1 MAKKWIVL
9 AVLAGAV
16 LLAIPALNSRL
27 RQYRVQIPNYTR
39 PAKTVLLE
47 QNWTPAQRTAF
58 HHTAQG
64 TRLVP
69 YAWFKALEQPC
80 FSISACGD
88 LADPAYLARFG
99 FIPSD
104 ETPDKLPVGFARHD
118 NFHDPISK
126 RTYPVVGFT
135 CAACH
140 TGELFYG
147 DTAIRIEGG
156 PAMVD
161 LGAFQK
167 ALGLALGFT
176 EKLPWRYSRFERRVL
191 GDAAT
196 EDRKAELKKD
206 VDAFLAIGF
215 KERDYAQEHKIYD
228 NLSGFG
234 RTDALT
240 RIGNQVFAVD
250 LGLFENFQV
259 SNASVRF
266 PQIWDAPWLDWVQ
279 YNSSIADPLVRNIGE
294 ALGVRAMLAP
304 ADFDNSVDVAALN
317 DLETLLSGSAPYRG
331 LNSPK
336 WPAVFPPLDG
346 AKVTMGEALYKQ
358 RCRGC
363 HLPPVTELMADREAK
378 EPRHW
383 ELSSAGMAFL
393 KVTNINIQD
402 IGTDP
407 RAALDFRTRSA
418 DSGPLKK
425 GRLTA
430 AEGLEVVTRGIA
442 DRYFDANQIPAATRL
457 AWSGYRKPGA
467 EAVRDN
473 LVYKA
478 RPLNGIWAVAPFLH
492 NGSVPSLYLLL
503 SPVEERPQKFW
514 TGNKRYDPVHVGFE
528 AGPMEG
534 AFEYDTATPGNS
546 NRGHEF
552 ADKARGNGV
561 IGPPLSPEDRWALV
575 EYLKSL

>member
-1 MAKKWIVL
+1 MVKTL
-9 AVLAGAV
+9 AVIAAVVTVLGLAAWPK
-16 LLAIPALNSRL
+16 LA
-27 RQYRVQIPNYTR
+27 QYRVDIPDFQR

-47 QNWTPAQRTAF
+47 QNWSPAQRAAF
-58 HHTAQG
+58 HHMAQG
-64 TRLVP
+64 TRLTR

-80 FSISACGD
+80 FTSCAD

-104 ETPDKLPVGFARHD
+104 ENPDKLPVGFARHD

-126 RTYPVVGFT
+126 EIYPVVGFT

-140 TGELFYG
+140 TGELFFE
-147 DTAIRIEGG
+147 DSAIRIEGG

-167 ALGLALGFT
+167 AVGLALGLT
-176 EKLPWRYSRFERRVL
+176 QKLPWRYARFEKRVL
-191 GDAAT
+191 GEGATDAQ
-196 EDRKAELKKD
+196 KAELKKN
-206 VDAFLAIGF
+206 VGAFLTVGF
-215 KERDYAQEHKIYD
+215 KERDYAQEHNIYT

-250 LGLFENFQV
+250 LGLFENFQA

-304 ADFDNSVDVAALN
+304 EDLDNSVDLAALN
-317 DLETLLSGSAPYRG
+317 QLETLIAGPAPFQG

-336 WPAVFPPLDG
+336 WPAAFPVLDA
-346 AKVTMGEALYKQ
+346 AKVKQGAALYRQ
-358 RCRGC
+358 RCQRC
-363 HLPPVTELMADREAK
+363 HLPPVAELAADREAN
-378 EPRHW
+378 EPRFW
-383 ELSSAGMAFL
+383 ERSSAGMAFL
-393 KVTNINIQD
+393 KVTNINMQH

-407 RAALDFRTRSA
+407 RAALDFRNRTA
-418 DSGPLKK
+418 DSGPLKQ

-430 AEGLEVVTRGIA
+430 AQGLNFVTQAIA
-442 DRYFDANQIPAATRL
+442 KRYFEENKVPEATRL
-457 AWSGYRKPGA
+457 AWAGYRKPGA
-467 EAVRDN
+467 EAVRDH

-478 RPLNGIWAVAPFLH
+478 RPLNGIWAVAPFIH

-503 SPVEERPQKFW
+503 SPHEERPAKFW
-514 TGNKRYDPVHVGFE
+514 TGSKRYDPVHVGFE
-528 AGPMEG
+528 HTEAPG
-534 AFEYDTATPGNS
+534 AFAYDTSVAGNS

-552 ADKARGNGV
+552 ADKPRGNGV
-561 IGPPLSPEDRWALV
+561 IGTKLSVEERWALV
-575 EYLKSL
+575 EYLKSI

>member
-1 MAKKWIVL
+1 MAKKL
-9 AVLAGAV
+9 V
-16 LLAIPALNSRL
+16 LLIVVVAVAGVVLWPKLGQFRVDIPDA
-27 RQYRVQIPNYTR
+27 YPR

-47 QNWTPAQRTAF
+47 QNWTPAQRAAF

-69 YAWFKALEQPC
+69 FAWFKALEQPC
-80 FSISACGD
+80 FAIWACGD

-118 NFHDPISK
+118 NFHDPVSK

-167 ALGLALGFT
+167 ALGLALAFT
-176 EKLPWRYSRFERRVL
+176 EKLPWRYSRFEKRVL
-191 GDAAT
+191 GEGANET
-196 EDRKAELKKD
+196 QKAELKKN
-206 VDAFLAIGF
+206 VETFLAVAL
-215 KERDYAQEHKIYD
+215 KEKDYAQEHKIYD

-294 ALGVRAMLAP
+294 ALGVRALFTAE
-304 ADFDNSVDVAALN
+304 DLDNSVDVAALN
-317 DLETLLSGSAPYRG
+317 HLETLLAGPAPYSG

-336 WPAVFPPLDG
+336 WPAVFPALDA
-346 AKVTMGEALYKQ
+346 AKVKHGEALYRQ
-358 RCRGC
+358 FCQGC
-363 HLPPVTELMADREAK
+363 HLPSAAELAADRESADPRYW
-378 EPRHW
+378 EP
-383 ELSSAGMAFL
+383 SSAGMAFL
-393 KVTNINIQD
+393 RVTNINIQD

-407 RAALDFRTRSA
+407 RAALDFRNRTA

-430 AEGLEVVTRGIA
+430 AEGLDLVTQAIA
-442 DRYFDANQIPAATRL
+442 TRYFDANRVPAATRL
-457 AWSGYRKPGA
+457 EWAGYRKPGA

-503 SPVEERPQKFW
+503 SPHEERPAKFW
-514 TGNKRYDPVHVGFE
+514 TGSKRYDPVHVG
-528 AGPMEG
+528 
-534 AFEYDTATPGNS
+534 YDTAEMKGAFAYDTAVTGNS
-546 NRGHEF
+546 SRGHEF
-552 ADKARGNGV
+552 TDAPRGNGV
-561 IGPPLSPEDRWALV
+561 IGPKLSAEERWALV